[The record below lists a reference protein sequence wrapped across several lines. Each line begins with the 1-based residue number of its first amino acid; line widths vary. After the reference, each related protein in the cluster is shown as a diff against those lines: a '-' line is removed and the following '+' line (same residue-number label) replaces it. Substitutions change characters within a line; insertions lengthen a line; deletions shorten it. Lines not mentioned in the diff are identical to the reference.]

1 MKMIANVPTSK
12 PFMSSPP
19 IEQISCKTIC
29 KVLRVSWKG
38 NNMEIY
44 CKMLQCLIDA
54 NTAVPMIDIA
64 NGLHLDT
71 QDATSR
77 FEYMLGQGWI
87 LPSRNDAGKIRITNA
102 GRQQCQLLLEQRQLA
117 QDALQSLQSMDE
129 NMRRNH
135 AEEKAEKAK
144 DRRFQLVNTLL
155 GALAGAL
162 ATLAIE
168 HASSLYVFLQHLFH

>member
-1 MKMIANVPTSK
+1 
-12 PFMSSPP
+12 
-19 IEQISCKTIC
+19 
-29 KVLRVSWKG
+29 
-38 NNMEIY
+38 MEIY

-54 NTAVPMIDIA
+54 NTAAPMIDIA
-64 NGLHLDT
+64 NDLHLDK
-71 QDATSR
+71 QDAASR

-87 LPSRNDAGKIRITNA
+87 LPSRNDASKVRITNA
-102 GRQQCQLLLEQRQLA
+102 GRHQCQLLLEQRQLTH
-117 QDALQSLQSMDE
+117 DALQSLQSMDE

>member
-1 MKMIANVPTSK
+1 
-12 PFMSSPP
+12 
-19 IEQISCKTIC
+19 
-29 KVLRVSWKG
+29 
-38 NNMEIY
+38 MEIY
-44 CKMLQCLIDA
+44 CKMLQRLIDA
-54 NTAVPMIDIA
+54 NTAVPMSDIA

-71 QDATSR
+71 QDATSH

-162 ATLAIE
+162 PQFWHMYLSPFLAC
-168 HASSLYVFLQHLFH
+168 SSSHVVESQRRRNFYGYS

>member
-1 MKMIANVPTSK
+1 
-12 PFMSSPP
+12 
-19 IEQISCKTIC
+19 
-29 KVLRVSWKG
+29 
-38 NNMEIY
+38 MEIY
-44 CKMLQCLIDA
+44 CKMLQYLIDA
-54 NTAVPMIDIA
+54 NTAVPMSDIA
-64 NGLHLDT
+64 NDLHLDT

-87 LPSRNDAGKIRITNA
+87 LPSRNDVGKIRITNT
-102 GRQQCQLLLEQRQLA
+102 GRHQCQLLLEQRQLA

-168 HASSLYVFLQHLFH
+168 HASSLCVFLQHLFH